1 MGSTPSKLAL
11 LASLY
16 FAQGLPYGFFS
27 QAFPVFLRQQQV
39 SLAVIGLMSLL
50 TLPWSFKFIWAPLVD
65 RFGSSR
71 FGHRKSWIVPL
82 QMLAALL
89 LVICSWFELPGALNV
104 IIVIIFLSNL
114 VAATQDVATDG
125 LAVDMLTVS
134 ERGFGNSMQVAG
146 FRVGMIVGGGA
157 LLMVFD
163 QLGWRLTFIVAAALS
178 LLAVVPVSLHREGA
192 RHPAVVCE
200 TFKNGYWQTLI
211 NVYRQPGM
219 LAWLCVI
226 MTYKIGDAIGSAMVR
241 PFLVD
246 QGLSLTDIGWLLGTF
261 GFAAGLCGALAGGY
275 LLLRLGRFQG
285 LLAFGM
291 VHATAMLLYTLPAAV
306 RLNIYGLGL
315 ICSMEH
321 FASGLTSVALFTMMM
336 DRCRPATSATDYT
349 VQASTLLI
357 VTTGLASS
365 SGFFA
370 EWLGYAGVFTLSG
383 LTGLVMLLFPW
394 FMYRSSVRQASLV
407 PAGRRS

>member
-1 MGSTPSKLAL
+1 MPSKLAL

-27 QAFPVFLRQQQV
+27 QALPVFFRQQQV
-39 SLAVIGLMSLL
+39 SLAVIGLLSLL
-50 TLPWSFKFIWAPLVD
+50 SLPWAFKFAWAPLVD

-82 QMLAALL
+82 QILAALL
-89 LVICSWFELPGALNV
+89 LVLCSSFEPSRALNL
-104 IIVIIFLSNL
+104 IVPIVFMSNL

-125 LAVDMLTVS
+125 LAVDLLAVH
-134 ERGFGNSMQVAG
+134 ERGLGNSMQVAG

-157 LLMVFD
+157 LLMIFD
-163 QLGWRLTFIVAAALS
+163 QLGWRLTFIVTAGLM
-178 LLAVVPVSLHREGA
+178 LLALIPISLHREAA

-200 TFKNGYWQTLI
+200 IFKNGYWQMLV
-211 NVYRQPGM
+211 NVYRQRGM
-219 LAWLCVI
+219 AAWLCVI
-226 MTYKIGDAIGSAMVR
+226 VTYKVGDAIGSAMVR

-291 VHATAMLLYTLPAAV
+291 LHAMAMLLYTLPAAMALPV
-306 RLNIYGLGL
+306 YVLVL
-315 ICSMEH
+315 ICSMEY

-336 DRCRPATSATDYT
+336 DRCRQGTSATDYT

-357 VTTGLASS
+357 TTTGLAST
-365 SGFFA
+365 SGFLA
-370 EWLGYAGVFTLSG
+370 EWLGYAWVFMLSG
-383 LTGLVMLLFPW
+383 LIGLVMLFFPW
-394 FMYRSSVRQASLV
+394 RVYRTSVKQASL
-407 PAGRRS
+407 